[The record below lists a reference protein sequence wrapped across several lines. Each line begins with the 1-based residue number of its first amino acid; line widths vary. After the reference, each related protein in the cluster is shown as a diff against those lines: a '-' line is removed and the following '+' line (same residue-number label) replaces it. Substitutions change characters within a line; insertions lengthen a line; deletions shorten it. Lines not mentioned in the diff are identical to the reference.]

1 MNPHP
6 LHHHA
11 RSVLRLSW
19 GVILYLLGF
28 AVLLTFISHYY
39 LLPAL
44 NAAKTA
50 TPAEKHILVAHAR
63 LILVVFLFVLLVG
76 LMMTFRV
83 ARFFFPQPPR
93 QQIKPTTYSDAW
105 AESARRMG

>member
-1 MNPHP
+1 MRTEA
-6 LHHHA
+6 LKHHT
-11 RSVLRLSW
+11 RSLLRLSW

-44 NAAKTA
+44 AAAKTA
-50 TPAEKHILVAHAR
+50 TPTEKHILVAHAR

-83 ARFFFPQPPR
+83 ARFFLPRPPGESH
-93 QQIKPTTYSDAW
+93 TTAYTDAW
-105 AESARRMG
+105 TESGRRMR